1 MAKLDSYEI
10 PGPERKRLAAVVS
23 GPDAEPISLNTAAGV
38 VELPTVASAAVRRL
52 LEELAAGTSVH
63 LIAADAEL
71 TTKQAGDL
79 LGISR
84 TFVTRLVDEGK
95 LPAHRV
101 GTHRRLRAVD
111 VLGYKARRAQRLAK
125 VDPIADA
132 DRAAGSR
139 TAKPPRRR
147 S

>member
-1 MAKLDSYEI
+1 MSELDSYEVR
-10 PGPERKRLAAVVS
+10 GPERKRLAAVVA
-23 GPDAEPISLNTAAGV
+23 GPEAEPISLRTAAGV
-38 VELPTVASAAVRRL
+38 VELPKVASAAVRRL

-63 LIAADAEL
+63 LVADDAEL

-84 TFVTRLVDEGK
+84 TFVARLVDEGK

-111 VLGYKARRAQRLAK
+111 VLAYKARRAERLAG
-125 VDPIADA
+125 VDAIADA
-132 DRAAGSR
+132 DRAAGVAYR
-139 TAKPPRRR
+139 
-147 S
+147 